1 MIEEGDYDDE
11 PATAALEDDEEE
23 EEEEDYDDE
32 SVSELITRTVDFA
45 GIVGDNTDVVF
56 IGGIILA
63 VIIAFG
69 KTLAGFSLDAVQGG
83 SSGQT
88 VGLG

>member
-23 EEEEDYDDE
+23 EEEDYDDE
-32 SVSELITRTVDFA
+32 SMSELITRTVDFA

-69 KTLAGFSLDAVQGG
+69 KTL
-83 SSGQT
+83 T
-88 VGLG
+88 